1 MGTLIV
7 RLGPDQYVKWSNT
20 TDSPVSCV
28 MDRAA
33 VVEHLERDDHL
44 TFSQADHLVVS
55 ADETG
60 TSDPHVTFDELLAT
74 NRAGVDESCL
84 SLSEILRQYRAD

>member
-1 MGTLIV
+1 MGTLV
-7 RLGPDQYVKWSNT
+7 VCLAEDKYVKWSNT
-20 TDSPVSCV
+20 TDSPVSPV
-28 MDRAA
+28 LDRAA
-33 VVEHLERDDHL
+33 LIDFLEHEDHL
-44 TFSQADHLVVS
+44 TFSQADHLIAM

-60 TSDPHVTFDELLAT
+60 TSDPYVTLDELLAT